1 MVRIGVTGLMASGK
15 STVARRFEERGAIR
29 IDGDALGWETL
40 QTPDV
45 RARIAE
51 AFGPEVLGAAGE
63 VDRARLG
70 ARVFREPRE
79 MERLNSIVQPPLRER
94 VLAEIAAVES
104 RRTADAAGTAG
115 AAGHPAVVVLDAA
128 LISTWALES
137 ELDGVVEVSAA
148 EPIRIARLRGSG
160 RATEEEA
167 AARVR
172 GQSLP
177 PLGAAAR
184 IWRIENQGNEATLL
198 AEVDKVWNEIAHMA
212 AGRRRH

>member
-40 QTPDV
+40 RAPEV
-45 RARIAE
+45 RSRIAE
-51 AFGPEVLGAAGE
+51 AFGREVLTPEGE

-70 ARVFREPRE
+70 AMVFGDPRA

-94 VLAEIAAVES
+94 VMQRLAAVDEG
-104 RRTADAAGTAG
+104 RAEGT
-115 AAGHPAVVVLDAA
+115 PAVVVLDAA
-128 LISTWALES
+128 LISTWGLER
-137 ELDGVVEVSAA
+137 ELDGVVEVTAS
-148 EPIRIARLRGSG
+148 EPLRIARLKRARGG
-160 RATEEEA
+160 AEDEA
-167 AARVR
+167 AGRVR

-177 PLGAAAR
+177 PLGPAAR
-184 IWRIENQGNEATLL
+184 LWKIDNAEDEASLIAGADRIW
-198 AEVDKVWNEIAHMA
+198 DEIAHMA

>member
-15 STVARRFEERGAIR
+15 SRVARRFEERGAVR

-40 QTPDV
+40 RDPEV
-45 RARIAE
+45 RGRIAE
-51 AFGPEVLGAAGE
+51 AFGREVLGAAGE

-79 MERLNSIVQPPLRER
+79 MERLNGIVQAPLRER
-94 VLAEIAAVES
+94 VLAAIAAVEGE
-104 RRTADAAGTAG
+104 RAAGAAG
-115 AAGHPAVVVLDAA
+115 AAGHPSVVVLDAA

-137 ELDGVVEVSAA
+137 ELDGVVEVAA
-148 EPIRIARLRGSG
+148 SEPIRITRLRSSG

-172 GQSLP
+172 GQVLP
-177 PLGAAAR
+177 PLGPAAR
-184 IWRIENQGNEATLL
+184 LWRIENEADEATLL
-198 AEVDKVWNEIAHMA
+198 ADADKIWNEIAHMA
-212 AGRRRH
+212 AGRRRP

>member
-15 STVARRFEERGAIR
+15 SSVARRFEERGAVR

-40 QTPDV
+40 RDSEV
-45 RARIAE
+45 RSRIAN
-51 AFGPEVLGAAGE
+51 AFGPEVQGPDGE

-70 ARVFREPRE
+70 ARVFADPRE
-79 MERLNSIVQPPLRER
+79 MERLNAIVQPPLRER
-94 VLAEIAAVES
+94 VLAAIAAVES
-104 RRTADAAGTAG
+104 QRAPGAAVG
-115 AAGHPAVVVLDAA
+115 AGHPSVVVLDAA

-137 ELDGVVEVSAA
+137 ELDGVVEVTAY
-148 EPIRIARLRGSG
+148 EPLRIARLQGSG
-160 RATEEEA
+160 RVTEKEA

-198 AEVDKVWNEIAHMA
+198 ADADRVWNEIAHMA